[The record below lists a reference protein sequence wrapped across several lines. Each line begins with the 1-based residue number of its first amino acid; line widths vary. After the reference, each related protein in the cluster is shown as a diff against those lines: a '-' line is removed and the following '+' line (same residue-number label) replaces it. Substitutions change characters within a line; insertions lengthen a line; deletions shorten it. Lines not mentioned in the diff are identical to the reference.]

1 MATLRKR
8 GPKWQVQV
16 RREGHPNV
24 SKTFHLREDALKWA
38 REQERR
44 IDRGELVC
52 TASLPLPSKLTL
64 ADVLSRYERDVLPTK
79 RTQGVNERFH
89 LRPILRHA
97 LGSLNIAQV
106 SPASIASYRDLRL
119 TQVSPSTVRREL
131 GILMHALRLAKTEWG
146 IPVPELGSIIKPS
159 ENKPRERRLTEEE
172 LSALNEALRQ
182 CRNKFVRPAFL
193 FALATGMRRG
203 EVLSLRW
210 CNVDVE
216 TATAFLPITK
226 NGHSRLVPLSP
237 QALSVL
243 HQLKR
248 STDEYVFPISANS
261 LRLAWER
268 VRRRAK
274 VEDLRFHDLRHE
286 AISRFFEQGLSVPE
300 VSLISGH
307 RDPRMLFRYTHLK
320 AADIAKKLHQANA
333 AEPSDGRIM
342 SFKQHGHMKH

>member
-8 GPKWQVQV
+8 GTKWQVQV
-16 RREGHPNV
+16 RRDGHPNV

-52 TASLPLPSKLTL
+52 TAAAPLASKLTL
-64 ADVLSRYERDVLPTK
+64 ADVLSRYECDVLPIK
-79 RTQGVNERFH
+79 RTRGVNERFH

-97 LGSLNIAQV
+97 LGTLSIAQLT
-106 SPASIASYRDLRL
+106 SASIASYRDLRL

-131 GILMHALRLAKTEWG
+131 GLLLHALRLAKTEWG
-146 IPVPELGSIIKPS
+146 IPVPELGPITKPP
-159 ENKPRERRLTEEE
+159 ENKQRERRLTEEE
-172 LSALNEALRQ
+172 LKALHEALRQ
-182 CRNKFVRPAFL
+182 CRNKLVRPAFL

-203 EVLSLRW
+203 EVLSLHW
-210 CNVDVE
+210 SNVDLE
-216 TATAFLPITK
+216 AATAFLPITK
-226 NGHSRLVPLSP
+226 NGHARSVPLSP

-243 HQLKR
+243 HQLEGSQEDQR
-248 STDEYVFPISANS
+248 VFPLSANS
-261 LRLAWER
+261 LRLAWGR
-268 VRRRAK
+268 VRCRAK

-307 RDPRMLFRYTHLK
+307 RDPRMLFRYTHLR
-320 AADIAKKLHQANA
+320 ATDVAKKLHQVNS
-333 AEPSDGRIM
+333 AEPS
-342 SFKQHGHMKH
+342 

>member
-8 GPKWQVQV
+8 ATKWQVQV
-16 RREGHPNV
+16 RRDGHPNV
-24 SKTFHLREDALKWA
+24 SKTFHLRQDALKWA

-52 TASLPLPSKLTL
+52 TASLPLASKLTL

-79 RTQGVNERFH
+79 RTRGVNERFH
-89 LRPILRHA
+89 LRPMLRHSLA
-97 LGSLNIAQV
+97 SLNIAQV

-146 IPVPELGSIIKPS
+146 IPVPELGPITKPS
-159 ENKPRERRLTEEE
+159 ENKPRERRLTNEE
-172 LSALNEALRQ
+172 LRALDEALRQ

-203 EVLSLRW
+203 EVLSLQW
-210 CNVDVE
+210 SNVDLE
-216 TATAFLPITK
+216 AATAFLPITK
-226 NGHSRLVPLSP
+226 NGHSRSVPLST

-243 HQLKR
+243 RQLEKR
-248 STDEYVFPISANS
+248 QGDECVFPLSANS

-320 AADIAKKLHQANA
+320 AADIAKKLHRVR
-333 AEPSDGRIM
+333 SL
-342 SFKQHGHMKH
+342 

>member
-1 MATLRKR
+1 MASLRKR
-8 GPKWQVQV
+8 GTKWQVQV
-16 RREGHPNV
+16 RREGHPDL

-52 TASLPLPSKLTL
+52 TASLPLASKLTL

-79 RTQGVNERFH
+79 RTRGVNERFH
-89 LRPILRHA
+89 LRPILRHS
-97 LGSLNIAQV
+97 LGILNVAQV
-106 SPASIASYRDLRL
+106 SQASIASYRDLRL

-131 GILMHALRLAKTEWG
+131 GILMHALRLAKAEWG
-146 IPVPELGSIIKPS
+146 MPVPQLGSITKPS
-159 ENKPRERRLTEEE
+159 ENKPRERRLTEVE
-172 LSALNEALRQ
+172 LKALDEALRQ

-210 CNVDVE
+210 SNVDLQE
-216 TATAFLPITK
+216 ATAFLPITK
-226 NGHSRLVPLSP
+226 NGHSRSVPLST

-243 HQLKR
+243 HQLEKR
-248 STDEYVFPISANS
+248 QGDECVFPLSANS

-274 VEDLRFHDLRHE
+274 VENLRFHDLRHE

-307 RDPRMLFRYTHLK
+307 RDPRMLFRYTHLR
-320 AADIAKKLHQANA
+320 AADIAKKLHRVGAS
-333 AEPSDGRIM
+333 E
-342 SFKQHGHMKH
+342 